1 MDWKDVAAVVAP
13 LAPKVGNLLGGFIP
27 FPGGS
32 LVGELAGKALGGFI
46 AAQFGV
52 PDTPDAV
59 HAAITGNPNDVV
71 IAKLNAAAD
80 EAKAKWAAG
89 TETEKAWA
97 HALETGLA
105 QVNETMRAELAH
117 EHWFFTGWRPAIG
130 WVFAFIA
137 ACFGVMLT
145 FAGAIATWRSPDALK
160 TLNDAWPLFAA
171 YFGVI
176 GLVVGVYIPSRS
188 IEKRAAIES
197 GAPMPNAAPKPPV
210 KK

>member
-1 MDWKDVAAVVAP
+1 MDWRDVAKVIAP
-13 LAPKVGNLLGGFIP
+13 LAPTVGNVLGGFIP

-32 LVGELAGKALGGFI
+32 LIGQALGSFI
-46 AAQFGV
+46 AGQFGV
-52 PDTPDAV
+52 EPTPDAV
-59 HAAITGNPNDVV
+59 HGAIVGNPNEVV
-71 IAKLNAAAD
+71 IAKLNAAAE

-89 TETEKAWA
+89 TETERAWA

-145 FAGAIATWRSPDALK
+145 FAGAIAAWRSPDALK
-160 TLNDAWPLFAA
+160 ALNDAWPLFAA
-171 YFGVI
+171 YFGVL

-197 GAPMPNAAPKPPV
+197 GAPPNAAPKPPV